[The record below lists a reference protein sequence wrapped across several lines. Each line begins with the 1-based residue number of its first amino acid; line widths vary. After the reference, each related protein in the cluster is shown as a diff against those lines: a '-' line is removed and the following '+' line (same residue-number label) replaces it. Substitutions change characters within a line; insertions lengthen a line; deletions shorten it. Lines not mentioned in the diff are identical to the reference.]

1 MESENVPRALPWAI
15 FMSCLWH
22 LKTKFRRQSL
32 GPSWKPFHRMGRQP
46 ALRHNPNNSTSHTE
60 GSQCDRPRKA
70 PENDC
75 PNANLLGNPTD
86 VRRRTVGFH
95 GPSSVKQA
103 RSRESPSANRNA
115 GSTREKGML
124 QLCTWP
130 LPLTKSPKSLA
141 ILGNLS
147 AHTLRASV
155 PPSAAD
161 GRDQSSLRSFM
172 TQ

>member
-15 FMSCLWH
+15 FLSCLWH

-60 GSQCDRPRKA
+60 GFQFDRPRKA

-75 PNANLLGNPTD
+75 PNANRLGTPTD
-86 VRRRTVGFH
+86 VWRCTAGFD
-95 GPSSVKQA
+95 GQSSVNKTGT
-103 RSRESPSANRNA
+103 SRSPSAFRNA
-115 GSTREKGML
+115 GSTTDKGML

-130 LPLTKSPKSLA
+130 LPLTKSTKSLA

-155 PPSAAD
+155 PP
-161 GRDQSSLRSFM
+161 
-172 TQ
+172 